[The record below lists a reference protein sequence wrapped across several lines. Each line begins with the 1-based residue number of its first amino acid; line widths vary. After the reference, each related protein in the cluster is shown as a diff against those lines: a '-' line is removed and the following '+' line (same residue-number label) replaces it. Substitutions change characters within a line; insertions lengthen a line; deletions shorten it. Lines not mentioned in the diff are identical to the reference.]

1 MLELFLLFVL
11 VVIGITTTM
20 GGKQAQANLH
30 KAEVLNEVPTPQE
43 RSRLL
48 FWTIVGCLAALGGC
62 FAALS
67 TATP

>member
-1 MLELFLLFVL
+1 MD
-11 VVIGITTTM
+11 G
-20 GGKQAQANLH
+20 QADESRKWRAEVAEQLQGCTR
-30 KAEVLNEVPTPQE
+30 AEVLNEVPTPQE